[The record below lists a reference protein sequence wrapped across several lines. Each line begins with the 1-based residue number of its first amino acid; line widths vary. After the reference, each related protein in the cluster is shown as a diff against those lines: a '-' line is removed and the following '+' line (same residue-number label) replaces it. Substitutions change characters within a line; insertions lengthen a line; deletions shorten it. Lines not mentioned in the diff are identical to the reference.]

1 MVAVPVSLKEFLL
14 ELSLN
19 FAAPCGKKT
28 TTMMMMQRCSQVGR
42 REHIPKGNT
51 ADRINTV
58 LSLVSIDL
66 SGDVFVHVVAV
77 GVDKGDG
84 EVAGVVAV

>member
-14 ELSLN
+14 ELSLT
-19 FAAPCGKKT
+19 FAAPCGKKKT
-28 TTMMMMQRCSQVGR
+28 AMMMQRCSQVGR

-58 LSLVSIDL
+58 LSLVSIDI

>member
-1 MVAVPVSLKEFLL
+1 M
-14 ELSLN
+14 
-19 FAAPCGKKT
+19 
-28 TTMMMMQRCSQVGR
+28 GR